1 MDNRHTCKVAC
12 WWIAKNQIRA
22 TQKIYFTIYLLHL
35 MIIWK
40 ITSLGG
46 TREKFYCWIQ
56 PNWSTVENLKFHV
69 HDLRAS
75 PKAQKRDCYVKP
87 KTAGK
92 VNFECVRDIELVTLL
107 LHSIDTLWFNFLHCV
122 SIVSLSPK
130 LHIRS
135 KLGTLRASRH
145 SIVCFEECALV
156 AHCRLCELHSG
167 FMESHACLY
176 IKQKYFI

>member
-87 KTAGK
+87 QTAGK

-122 SIVSLSPK
+122 SIVSLSAQNSIFGPN
-130 LHIRS
+130 LALCAPLGIPLFAS
-135 KLGTLRASRH
+135 KSVRLWPIAACVNYTPDLWKVML
-145 SIVCFEECALV
+145 VCT
-156 AHCRLCELHSG
+156 
-167 FMESHACLY
+167 
-176 IKQKYFI
+176 